1 MKYGER
7 LKRAREHAKL
17 TQKELAEKLDNIVTQ
32 ANISKLETSEA
43 QGSIYTVQFAT
54 ACGVRPEW
62 LAAEDGEML
71 NGLCVND
78 VRLKRAMTIMQEMP
92 EYAVDDA
99 IKSLNTIA
107 ELAEKAEA
115 AAKK

>member
-1 MKYGER
+1 MKYGQR
-7 LKRAREHAKL
+7 LKLAREYAKL
-17 TQKELAEKLDNIVTQ
+17 TQNELAGALNNIVTQ

-62 LAAEDGEML
+62 LASEEGEML
-71 NGLCVND
+71 NGLCVSD
-78 VRLKRAMTIMQEMP
+78 GRLKRAMVIMQEMP

-99 IKSLNTIA
+99 IKSLDTIA
-107 ELAEKAEA
+107 QLTRKATE